1 MLYWFSPSFFC
12 LYIFIVSA
20 HLHLINV
27 AYRPRNVMFLSRYFL
42 CPNVLR
48 NLSLTD
54 RIFGHRVD
62 PPAGVNENTFK
73 SGDVDS
79 ENGGLSLFNVKKR
92 QTADHQLKNN
102 DHHHVK

>member
-12 LYIFIVSA
+12 PYIFSVSA

-27 AYRPRNVMFLSRYFL
+27 AYRRQNVMFLSRYFL
-42 CPNVLR
+42 CPNILR
-48 NLSLTD
+48 NLSLTGQ
-54 RIFGHRVD
+54 IFDHRVD

-92 QTADHQLKNN
+92 QTADH
-102 DHHHVK
+102 

>member
-12 LYIFIVSA
+12 PYIVSVSA

-27 AYRPRNVMFLSRYFL
+27 AYRRQNVMFLSCYFL
-42 CPNVLR
+42 CPNILR
-48 NLSLTD
+48 NLSLTGQ
-54 RIFGHRVD
+54 IFGHRVD
-62 PPAGVNENTFK
+62 PPAGVNGNTFK

-92 QTADHQLKNN
+92 QTADH
-102 DHHHVK
+102 